1 MKINEK
7 LKTLRQSKNLTQN
20 ETAKLL
26 EISLSSYQ
34 KYERE
39 KNSIT
44 PSLEALIKLANF
56 YHVTTDFL
64 LGRETTS
71 PEPIDDLASQFN
83 MTAFERKILD
93 NYLSLPKHMRTDL
106 MEFLHKA
113 VKEVQEESNN
123 N

>member
-20 ETAKLL
+20 EAAKLL

-56 YHVTTDFL
+56 YHVTTDYL
-64 LGRETTS
+64 LGRNDNDNHSSSKNLVDETIKELEKL
-71 PEPIDDLASQFN
+71 PPKYREIFLDLLKKMVEAEN
-83 MTAFERKILD
+83 T
-93 NYLSLPKHMRTDL
+93 N
-106 MEFLHKA
+106 
-113 VKEVQEESNN
+113 
-123 N
+123 